1 MEEFAHV
8 GFFASALYLPIELLL
23 LPPFFFVA
31 LCAGG
36 SSCHFSS
43 ITSSSSTSYHYCANR
58 NSPSCCTGGG
68 VQGTAMA
75 PPAIAAAGLAV
86 AQWEWH
92 TILPVAPLRPGYKDR
107 CVHFFE
113 VPPHL
118 QATR

>member
-1 MEEFAHV
+1 MYAPSFHV
-8 GFFASALYLPIELLL
+8 SQAPCYNATTFH
-23 LPPFFFVA
+23 PF
-31 LCAGG
+31 L
-36 SSCHFSS
+36 
-43 ITSSSSTSYHYCANR
+43 
-58 NSPSCCTGGG
+58 TGGG

-92 TILPVAPLRPGYKDR
+92 TILPANPLRPGYKDR

-113 VPPHL
+113 VPPQL